1 MMPNDAKQIQNALAF
16 NNRMLSRL
24 KDRFVSASGEKEPD
38 YARPGR
44 SMPAAGGFFPAS
56 PDGERGINGTRKA
69 PLPGMCRKRKNHLPG
84 TCLKRKKT
92 RCS

>member
-44 SMPAAGGFFPAS
+44 SMPAAGGFFPGISGRGKGDKRNPESSAS
-56 PDGERGINGTRKA
+56 RYVP
-69 PLPGMCRKRKNHLPG
+69 
-84 TCLKRKKT
+84 KKEKPSS
-92 RCS
+92 RYMPEK